1 LVVAPQF
8 STVTLIGCVSVE
20 DYVVKDRMS
29 GQKEE
34 EMTPQEKVKAEFKRD
49 HATIRNRWILPENF
63 PSKAVEQ
70 VCCVT
75 GCYLSCWMW

>member
-1 LVVAPQF
+1 
-8 STVTLIGCVSVE
+8 
-20 DYVVKDRMS
+20 MS

-75 GCYLSCWMW
+75 G